1 MLHELLTSIKVLKV
15 GWLTLALNHSIS
27 QPNSR
32 ISTQIAQSS
41 QRGVSGELVSVLLKN
56 GRVGATAT
64 PPNEGEGGYKYPTKK
79 N

>member
-27 QPNSR
+27 QPNSK

-41 QRGVSGELVSVLLKN
+41 QRGVWGVLESVLLKN
-56 GRVGATAT
+56 GRVGAAAT
-64 PPNEGEGGYKYPTKK
+64 PPNEGEGV
-79 N
+79 